1 MIEDHI
7 ENGELVYEDH
17 IMNGKL
23 VFTDREKKALQ
34 LPLNQ
39 IQACFI
45 CHTIDIKRDMLR
57 LGCAR
62 GSWPPMR
69 KLGYVCQAC
78 FQRLCDANDIDPL
91 EYFR

>member
-1 MIEDHI
+1 MSEDHI
-7 ENGELVYEDH
+7 IDGQLAFSE
-17 IMNGKL
+17 
-23 VFTDREKKALQ
+23 REHKALQ

-39 IQACFI
+39 ITACFI
-45 CHTIDIKRDMLR
+45 CHTIDAKRDMLR

-62 GSWPPMR
+62 GTFQVTR

>member
-1 MIEDHI
+1 MTEDHI
-7 ENGELVYEDH
+7 VNGE
-17 IMNGKL
+17 L
-23 VFTDREKKALQ
+23 VFTDREQKALQ

-39 IQACFI
+39 ITACFI
-45 CHTIDIKRDMLR
+45 CHAIDAKRDMLR

-62 GSWPPMR
+62 GTFQVTR

-91 EYFR
+91 EYFH